1 MILLF
6 HILAGGLGLLS
17 GYVALYAAKGK
28 TLHRKSGRLFVYAML
43 PMAITGLFIS
53 IVEGVAPA
61 INIPFALL
69 SIYLVISGL
78 RIVRHAHG
86 VDRATRLRQHSW
98 RMSLALLVAALAFF
112 APPTRVPAPGAVRAL
127 PVLAVLVTMLYWLW
141 RLRGRRPSRGVV
153 GASAPQSTAIAEVYR

>member
-1 MILLF
+1 MILLV

-17 GYVALYAAKGK
+17 GYVALYATKGR
-28 TLHRKSGRLFVYAML
+28 TLHRKSGVLFVYTVL

-53 IVEGVAPA
+53 IFEGVAPA

-69 SIYLVISGL
+69 AIYLVISGL
-78 RIVRHAHG
+78 RIVRNPQG
-86 VDRATRLRQHSW
+86 VDRASRLRRHSW

-112 APPTRVPAPGAVRAL
+112 APPTRAPAPGLVRAL

-141 RLRGRRPSRGVV
+141 RLRVRRAHRGGA
-153 GASAPQSTAIAEVYR
+153 GASAPQSTAIAEVS